1 MLCHTSI
8 LEQWTLVS
16 RHLDKHGGPIPGALN
31 KGLSETG
38 FYFRLHDL
46 CLLTALISYISH
58 CMGRTNISKNMKISF
73 NQVVYK
79 LHALIK
85 N

>member
-38 FYFRLHDL
+38 FYFRLHGL
-46 CLLTALISYISH
+46 YLLTALISYISH
-58 CMGRTNISKNMKISF
+58 CMGHTNFRESTKISF

-79 LHALIK
+79 LHLLI
-85 N
+85 NN

>member
-38 FYFRLHDL
+38 FYCGLHGL
-46 CLLTALISYISH
+46 YLFSALISYFSH
-58 CMGRTNISKNMKISF
+58 CMAHTNFRKT
-73 NQVVYK
+73 
-79 LHALIK
+79 
-85 N
+85 

>member
-31 KGLSETG
+31 KGLSKTC
-38 FYFRLHDL
+38 FSFRLYGL
-46 CLLTALISYISH
+46 YQLTAHISYFPH
-58 CMGRTNISKNMKISF
+58 CMGHTNFRKSMKISF
-73 NQVVYK
+73 NQVVKQAERTY
-79 LHALIK
+79 
-85 N
+85 

>member
-31 KGLSETG
+31 KGLLETG
-38 FYFRLHDL
+38 FYFRLHGL
-46 CLLTALISYISH
+46 YQLTALNSHFSH
-58 CMGRTNISKNMKISF
+58 CMEHTNFRRSMKISF
-73 NQVVYK
+73 NQTVIQAASTY
-79 LHALIK
+79 
-85 N
+85 